1 MSPQFVAKGTDAD
14 EADAI
19 IAAAAL
25 RYFAQQTTKTMF
37 DLPDPIRLIA
47 RQEGWIF
54 GVEPVYAELI
64 AVSCFFRE
72 KFFLPAL
79 VPIQS
84 GWRLDY
90 KSPHLAFRAEDFI

>member
-1 MSPQFVAKGTDAD
+1 MVPAKKAAAQADFLNTALGFYDSAGVPTQFVAKGTDAD

-54 GVEPVYAELI
+54 GVEPVYA
-64 AVSCFFRE
+64 
-72 KFFLPAL
+72 
-79 VPIQS
+79 
-84 GWRLDY
+84 
-90 KSPHLAFRAEDFI
+90 RASQ

>member
-1 MSPQFVAKGTDAD
+1 MNTALGFYDSAGVPMEFVAKGKDAD

-25 RYFAQQTTKTMF
+25 RYFAQQTNKPAF

-54 GVEPVYAELI
+54 GVEPIFAG
-64 AVSCFFRE
+64 S
-72 KFFLPAL
+72 
-79 VPIQS
+79 
-84 GWRLDY
+84 
-90 KSPHLAFRAEDFI
+90 SP

>member
-1 MSPQFVAKGTDAD
+1 MPAKQAAAQADFLNTALGFYDSAGVPPQFVAKGKDAD

-37 DLPDPIRLIA
+37 VLPDPIRIIA

-54 GVEPVYAELI
+54 GVEPIHL
-64 AVSCFFRE
+64 
-72 KFFLPAL
+72 
-79 VPIQS
+79 
-84 GWRLDY
+84 G
-90 KSPHLAFRAEDFI
+90 SP